1 MPVTYNKEK
10 GKWCMGSN
18 CIYNNKKDAE
28 SAEKAYYAK
37 MNKSVKITNTDLA
50 KSFDEEKRI
59 FTSIVL
65 KANKYD
71 NDGVNE
77 DYWSSD
83 VIQQA
88 AHDFMLFCQKGN
100 IGHMVN
106 TDLIKV
112 VESYIAPIDFKLGD
126 GEVNKDDW
134 VMSVKIL
141 DDDLWKLCKEG
152 VFKGFSIGCSA
163 LVSKV
168 DDIEV

>member
-18 CIYNNKKDAE
+18 CIYNTKKDAE

-88 AHDFMLFCQKGN
+88 AHDM
-100 IGHMVN
+100 
-106 TDLIKV
+106 
-112 VESYIAPIDFKLGD
+112 
-126 GEVNKDDW
+126 
-134 VMSVKIL
+134 
-141 DDDLWKLCKEG
+141 
-152 VFKGFSIGCSA
+152 
-163 LVSKV
+163 
-168 DDIEV
+168 